1 VSAQASA
8 SWRSGAATEG
18 PEYDTDPELA
28 LAAVLQLLSRFPAR
42 RSPALA
48 KAIASHFRVIGG
60 DPRLSACVR
69 DCAAR
74 LVGDWEAYAALGDA
88 GDCGHDP
95 RALH

>member
-1 VSAQASA
+1 MSAQASA
-8 SWRSGAATEG
+8 NWRSGAATEG

-48 KAIASHFRVIGG
+48 QAIASHFRVIGS
-60 DPRLSACVR
+60 DPRLSACLR

-74 LVGDWEAYAALGDA
+74 LVRDWEAYAVLGEA
-88 GDCGHDP
+88 GDLSQDS
-95 RALH
+95 RVLH

>member
-1 VSAQASA
+1 MSAPSST
-8 SWRSGAATEG
+8 SWNRVAEG
-18 PEYDTDPELA
+18 PEYDTHPELA

-48 KAIASHFRVIGG
+48 QAIAGHFRVIGS
-60 DPRLSACVR
+60 DLRLSACVR

-74 LVGDWEAYAALGDA
+74 LVADWEAYAVLGSVGEVDQ
-88 GDCGHDP
+88 DP

>member
-1 VSAQASA
+1 MSAQASA

-48 KAIASHFRVIGG
+48 QAIASHFRVIGG
-60 DPRLSACVR
+60 DPRFSACVR
-69 DCAAR
+69 ECAAR
-74 LVGDWEAYAALGDA
+74 LVGDWEDYAALGDA
-88 GDCGHDP
+88 GDCGHDS